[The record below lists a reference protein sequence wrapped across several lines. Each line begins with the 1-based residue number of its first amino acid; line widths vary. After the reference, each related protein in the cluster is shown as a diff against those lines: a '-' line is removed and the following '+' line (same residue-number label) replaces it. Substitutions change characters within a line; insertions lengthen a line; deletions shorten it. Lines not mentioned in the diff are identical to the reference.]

1 MNLTDKVIQ
10 SLIDSKAIESM
21 PYFYEMATLY
31 SEYYEAEEEHLAY
44 CTYVPYRRAFQIFL
58 NMERLPT
65 PDIPFIIIHEIM
77 HVALGHFHR
86 PLVLQ
91 HREINKMSTN
101 IILDFHVNEQ
111 LEAEYGGIIK
121 GVDYNYIKELANIA
135 KKKGIK
141 YSIPDLSKINE
152 PVEYWLEEL
161 SWIHEIVEDQ
171 QDEHSKQFTA
181 GAEQEEQEV
190 QNSIEGMLSEVKEQ
204 TGLGQ
209 ALDRTLSLIQTPIPK
224 LNIPRI
230 KKSMKDSAKISP
242 ISNYCKYNILNEV
255 YGYPKKRFLEDT
267 LPLVILAIDVSGSV
281 SSEEVNRLI
290 SIGVG
295 ITNQAQVN
303 VVFWS
308 CDNIYIEDNIINLN
322 KKHLKNPITPRT
334 NGGTDISTLFD
345 LLATERNHA
354 LIVATDMCFPDYK
367 PSPTTKDLKFLTLE
381 SDDFSNRQKYY
392 QKYVKTQIIRIKD

>member
-21 PYFYEMATLY
+21 PYFYEIATLY
-31 SEYYEAEEEHLAY
+31 SEYYEAEEHLSY
-44 CTYVPYRRAFQIFL
+44 CTYVPYRRVFQIFL
-58 NMERLPT
+58 SKRLPA
-65 PDIPFIIIHEIM
+65 PDIPFVIIHEIM

-111 LEAEYGGIIK
+111 LNAEYK
-121 GVDYNYIKELANIA
+121 GLTKGADHNYIKELANIA

-171 QDEHSKQFTA
+171 QDEHYKQFTS
-181 GAEQEEQEV
+181 GAKQEEQEV

-281 SSEEVNRLI
+281 SSEEINRLI

-295 ITNQAQVN
+295 ITQAQVN

-308 CDNIYIEDNIINLN
+308 CGNIYTEDNIINLN
-322 KKHLKNPITPRT
+322 KKHLNNPITPKS

-381 SDDFSNRQKYY
+381 SDDFSNRLKYY